1 MNFLFIIP
9 ALWRV
14 KRGYEW
20 AIELDKKWRDPF
32 KKDTNSICF
41 PRVFLHVDVAV
52 LHQDVSLSCGQKQR
66 AGFNSAKQFYFRPR
80 RWALEANKMGQTI
93 VFEKTALYRAEK
105 RKSSDARP
113 YFAGRCPFICA
124 CIAGWVKATD
134 TTERKNVTLQSRI
147 VEGKLFCQL
156 CRHGPPG
163 NVDTAPI
170 YRNNAQLVVV
180 YLERSNLM
188 VN

>member
-80 RWALEANKMGQTI
+80 RWALEANKWDKRLFSKRQRFI
-93 VFEKTALYRAEK
+93 V
-105 RKSSDARP
+105 RKKGNHRMQGP
-113 YFAGRCPFICA
+113 
-124 CIAGWVKATD
+124 
-134 TTERKNVTLQSRI
+134 TLQDDVRLFAHALLDEWKRRIELKENTSRCR
-147 VEGKLFCQL
+147 VELWK
-156 CRHGPPG
+156 G
-163 NVDTAPI
+163 NCSANYVGTDRRAMSILLQFIETM
-170 YRNNAQLVVV
+170 L
-180 YLERSNLM
+180 NLLWYTWKGQI
-188 VN
+188 